1 MLEVETELIIAERL
15 GEEVDALEIELSYE
29 MIEERESWDER

>member
-1 MLEVETELIIAERL
+1 MLEVETEPIIAERL

-29 MIEERESWDER
+29 MIEERGKWNER